1 MTEARPSW
9 AGPRRG
15 GWQAELAARAR
26 EVLPAP
32 MWAYL
37 EAGAREGITRDEATE
52 AWRAVRLW
60 PRVLGGHGEPD
71 LTTQVL
77 GAALSTPVGVAPT
90 SMQRVVHP
98 DGELAMAAGAA
109 AAGALHVVSTN
120 AGHPFAA
127 IGDAARAV
135 DPDAV
140 WWVQAYLPPDRE
152 AAAPVLR
159 AAADAGA
166 RAVALTVDTPF
177 PGTKYEPADDAW
189 VGHDLSWHRTN
200 FADPTAE
207 RHHRG
212 LRAHD
217 LAWITETCGLPT
229 VVKGVLRADDARRC
243 ADAGA
248 AGVWVSN
255 HGGRQLDRTVS
266 TAAALPRVVEA
277 VGDDVEVYVDGGVR
291 SGLDALTALALG
303 ARAVLVG
310 RPTVHALAV
319 DGAPG
324 VRALLDLFGLELV
337 EALELAGCRRPE
349 DARTVGAP
357 PDL

>member
-1 MTEARPSW
+1 MTPPRPSW

-77 GAALSTPVGVAPT
+77 GAALRTPVGVAPT

-159 AAADAGA
+159 APADAGA
-166 RAVALTVDTPF
+166 RAV
-177 PGTKYEPADDAW
+177 G
-189 VGHDLSWHRTN
+189 
-200 FADPTAE
+200 
-207 RHHRG
+207 
-212 LRAHD
+212 RA
-217 LAWITETCGLPT
+217 G
-229 VVKGVLRADDARRC
+229 
-243 ADAGA
+243 
-248 AGVWVSN
+248 
-255 HGGRQLDRTVS
+255 
-266 TAAALPRVVEA
+266 
-277 VGDDVEVYVDGGVR
+277 
-291 SGLDALTALALG
+291 
-303 ARAVLVG
+303 
-310 RPTVHALAV
+310 
-319 DGAPG
+319 
-324 VRALLDLFGLELV
+324 
-337 EALELAGCRRPE
+337 
-349 DARTVGAP
+349 
-357 PDL
+357 